1 MGDKMILNRVKIRNF
16 RQYVNVDIDFAK
28 EAGKNFTII
37 QGDNGTGKTTF
48 LNALSW
54 CLYGV
59 ESYFTDK
66 KGKKGL
72 SICNEKVKKLATIGD
87 EIEVKV
93 EIEFLDDDD
102 QPLIFDRVQT
112 FIKNRNGLFPSSKN
126 FDMKTKEGQDI
137 KFHNNPNYTIEKKI
151 PIEIKNY
158 FFFKGEDLNNYF
170 DETKNEDIKKAVY
183 EISQL
188 NLLAKVQHNLPE
200 VKRKYIRELNE
211 ISPQLGEANKMID
224 ELTIRI
230 NESEEKLKDVEKK
243 VDEANSEIE
252 SIFQELLEKNS
263 IDVKK
268 DAKRNRELDRK
279 ISSHNKKIDNLD
291 VKIRKY
297 VLTNYPYVLSYEHFN
312 KFKDLGDKAIKDKKI
327 PPQIQRSF
335 IEELLEKGTCICGAD
350 LNEDETHR
358 KALEELLE
366 RTTPLTDNA
375 EQLTAAVTEV
385 KYHII
390 KDIKKFKSKVLDYH
404 KDLKKLTL
412 ERQKFMDEKKEIEA
426 RLKANPEKEIDT
438 LMSRK
443 KALEESRDGLVK
455 RIPNLK
461 SSIERDKK
469 SLGEYRKKL
478 TKEEALF
485 KESQRL
491 QKKIDLCEESINA
504 VSHLNNSLKKEMRE
518 KIQSLTKENFLKI
531 NWKKS
536 FKDIVIYE
544 DYSVG
549 IINNSGTELIPA
561 NLSGGEQLALGLCF
575 MSALH
580 NISGFN
586 LPIIMDAPASVLGE
600 KMRRNVAKALPELNG
615 GKQFVLLVLDKDY
628 PEFKN
633 TLSEVIGRDY
643 LIEGEFF
650 DENKPVESWVVLN
663 D

>member
-1 MGDKMILNRVKIRNF
+1 MILNRVKIQNF

-28 EAGKNFTII
+28 EQGKNFTVI
-37 QGDNGTGKTTF
+37 QGDNGAGKTTF

-59 ESYFTDK
+59 ESYSTGK
-66 KGKKGL
+66 KTKGL
-72 SICNEKVKKLATIGD
+72 SICNEKVKTLATIGD

-102 QPLIFDRVQT
+102 QPLIFDRVQNY
-112 FIKNRNGLFPSSKN
+112 IKNKNGLVPSSKS
-126 FDMKTKEGQDI
+126 FDLKTKEGHDI

-188 NLLAKVQHNLPE
+188 NLLSKVQHNLPE
-200 VKRKYIRELNE
+200 VKKKYIRELND
-211 ISPQLGEANKMID
+211 ISPQLGQANKMID
-224 ELTIRI
+224 ELTRRI
-230 NESEEKLKDVEKK
+230 QESEEKLKTSEKK
-243 VDEANSEIE
+243 VETANNEIE
-252 SIFQELLEKNS
+252 AIFQELLEKRS
-263 IDVKK
+263 TDVKK
-268 DAKRNRELDRK
+268 DAKRNKELDRY
-279 ISSHNKKIDNLD
+279 INLHNKKIDSLD
-291 VKIRKY
+291 LKIRKY
-297 VLTNYPYVLSYEHFN
+297 VLTNYPYVLSYEYFN
-312 KFKDLGDKAIKDKKI
+312 EFKKLGEEAIVEKKI

-335 IEELLEKGTCICGAD
+335 IEELLEKGKCICGAD
-350 LNEDETHR
+350 LNEDESHR

-366 RTTPLTDNA
+366 STTPLTDNA
-375 EQLTAAVTEV
+375 QQLTAAVSEV
-385 KYHII
+385 KHHII
-390 KDIKKFKSKVLDYH
+390 KDLQKFKSTLLKYH
-404 KDLKKLTL
+404 KNLKKLKY
-412 ERQKFMDEKKEIEA
+412 ERQNFIDEKKEIEA
-426 RLKANPEKEIDT
+426 RLKANPEEAIDN

-443 KALEESRDGLVK
+443 KVLEESRDKELNK
-455 RIPNLK
+455 IPNLK

-478 TKEEALF
+478 TKEETLF
-485 KESQRL
+485 KEAQRL
-491 QKKIDLCEESINA
+491 QMKIDLCEESIEA
-504 VSHLNNSLKKEMRE
+504 VTHLNNSLQDEMRE
-518 KIQSLTKENFLKI
+518 TIQKLTRDNFLKI

-536 FKDIVIYE
+536 FKDIKIYD

-549 IINNSGTELIPA
+549 ILNNSGTELIPS
-561 NLSGGEQLALGLCF
+561 NLSGGEQLVLGLCF

-600 KMRRNVAKALPELNG
+600 KMRKNVAEALPELNG

-628 PEFKN
+628 TEFKN

-643 LIEGEFF
+643 LIDGDFLN
-650 DENKPVESWVVLN
+650 ENEPVESWVVLN